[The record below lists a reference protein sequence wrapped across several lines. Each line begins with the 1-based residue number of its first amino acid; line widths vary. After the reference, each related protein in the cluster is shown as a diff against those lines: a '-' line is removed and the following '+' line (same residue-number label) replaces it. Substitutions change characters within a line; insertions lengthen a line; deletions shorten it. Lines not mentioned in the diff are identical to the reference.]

1 MNNQKQINI
10 NKVML
15 AKTETNSFDEKLEDE
30 LLEVG
35 FGVGAGNDTP
45 LQFALFSIT

>member
-15 AKTETNSFDEKLEDE
+15 AKTETNSFYEKLEE
-30 LLEVG
+30 LLELGV
-35 FGVGAGNDTP
+35 GVGAGNDTP
-45 LQFALFSIT
+45 LQLALFSNT